1 MKTFT
6 RYGALA
12 SAGLLCGLLLTAC
25 GGGSSGGDSSGSTS
39 GSSNTSSS
47 ASSTSTAVAQTC
59 PATSSTLYFCDDFQT
74 GTADNWTL
82 TPNGSDAAFAVVDAT
97 DVNGATTKALQY
109 TAGTLS
115 VSSTVANGVVALLKD
130 AVWTS
135 KVGSKGDY
143 YVEMRIQPQTNST
156 TGNKQLYMIGR
167 YQDNNNWN
175 LGGLNVQNSTS
186 STQVEAGYTVSG
198 AISRASQ
205 TKKAIS
211 NGTWYTV
218 RMEIIGN
225 VTTMYLDGDVIA
237 SYTDSTSGFTS
248 GKIGLFT
255 YNKSFLIDDVKVGD
269 PSIKPTQLT
278 LSTTNT
284 YTAEAG
290 STPLAV
296 TVTAKKTDSTADTF
310 TVASSNS
317 SVVSVSTSG
326 STVTLTPVATGSAT
340 IKFVSGSDP
349 TVVKTITATIQP
361 AYTDSTATYSLSGK
375 VFPAVGATTVYPED
389 SLQLTFDSAPTIGT
403 SGTIRIFK
411 ASDDTLVDK
420 IQLSG
425 ESDSIGVKGSTVRGV
440 STTPIQI
447 SGNTVTITP
456 HANALTSGTAYY
468 VGISSTAFTGAT
480 LAGSTFAGIG
490 KAAGWT
496 FTVKS
501 TTPATGL
508 SSVTVAPP
516 SNTTADFHTV
526 QAALNYY
533 MVNSSVSS
541 PIINV
546 KNGTYNELMY
556 LYNRAN
562 VTILGES
569 RAGVI
574 LQYNNYETLNSGSG
588 SGAVGATSGGG
599 RSVFMAEN
607 SDLLTLDTLTLKST
621 HTRASIYSNQAEV
634 IYFRS
639 STATASSGHRLIA
652 RNANFYSEQDTLQ
665 LQGYAWFYNTKVSG
679 NVDFIWGNNYVSLF
693 EASTIEM
700 LGDSQY
706 PATVSG
712 YANGT
717 GGYILQARTYSGGKG
732 FIFAG
737 SSLTYADGPS
747 GVHVATG
754 TNASSYLARAASGT
768 WVDNIVYLNCK
779 MDTHINALGWASG
792 VSGNPAPTPATPTAT
807 TGWREYNSMDISGAT
822 LSVSSR
828 TANSKQLTAA
838 EVSTA
843 ALGDYTQTTSY
854 PSNTDRATIFSAIGW
869 APVP

>member
-1 MKTFT
+1 MTIQTRFGTFAAT
-6 RYGALA
+6 ALFSALA
-12 SAGLLCGLLLTAC
+12 LTGC
-25 GGGSSGGDSSGSTS
+25 GGSSGDDS
-39 GSSNTSSS
+39 GSSSTASNSSS
-47 ASSTSTAVAQTC
+47 SIAASPQTC

-74 GTADNWTL
+74 GTSDNWTL
-82 TPNGSDAAFAVVDAT
+82 TPNGSDATFAVVDAT

-115 VSSTVANGVVALLKD
+115 VSSTVTNGVVALLKD
-130 AVWTS
+130 SVWTS

-156 TGNKQLYMIGR
+156 TGNKQLFMIGR

-186 STQVEAGYTVSG
+186 STQVEAGYAKSG
-198 AISRASQ
+198 AISRSSQ

-211 NGTWYTV
+211 NGSWYTV

-237 SYTDSTSGFTS
+237 SYTDSTTGFTS

-269 PSIKPTQLT
+269 PSVKPTQLS
-278 LSTTNT
+278 LSTASA

-296 TVTAKKTDSTADTF
+296 TVTAKKTDSSADTF

-317 SVVSVSTSG
+317 SVVSVTTSG
-326 STVTLTPVATGSAT
+326 NTVTLTPVAAGTAS

-361 AYTDSTATYSLSGK
+361 AYTDSTATYTLSGK

-389 SLQLTFDSAPTIGT
+389 NLQLTFDSAPTLG
-403 SGTIRIFK
+403 SAGTIRIFK
-411 ASDDTLVDK
+411 TSDNSLVDK

-425 ESDSIGVKGSTVRGV
+425 ESDSIGVSGSTVRGLN
-440 STTPIQI
+440 TTPIQI
-447 SGNTVTITP
+447 NGNTVTITP
-456 HANALTSGTAYY
+456 HANKLAYGTSYY
-468 VGISSTAFTGAT
+468 VGISDTAFTGAT
-480 LAGSTFAGIG
+480 LAGKTFAGIG

-516 SNTTADFHTV
+516 SDTTADFHTV

-533 MVNSSVSS
+533 MVNTAVAN
-541 PIINV
+541 PVINV
-546 KNGTYNELMY
+546 KNGTYNEMMY

-569 RAGVI
+569 RAGVV

-588 SGAVGATSGGG
+588 AGAVGATSGGG
-599 RSVFMAEN
+599 RAVLMAEN

-621 HTRASIYSNQAEV
+621 HLRSSLFSNQAEA
-634 IYFRS
+634 IFFKS
-639 STATASSGHRLIA
+639 STATASSGHRLVA
-652 RNANFYSEQDTLQ
+652 KNANFYSEQDTLQ
-665 LQGYAWFYNTKVSG
+665 LQGYTWFYNTKVSG

-706 PATVSG
+706 PSTVSG

-717 GGYILQARTYSGGKG
+717 GGYILQARTYAGGKG

-737 SSLTYADGPS
+737 SSLTYADGPA
-747 GVHVATG
+747 GVHVAIG
-754 TNASSYLARAASGT
+754 SNASSYLARAASGT
-768 WVDNIVYLNCK
+768 WVDNIAYLNCK
-779 MDTHINALGWASG
+779 MDTHITALGWASG
-792 VSGNPAPTPATPTAT
+792 VSGNPAPNPATPTAA

-822 LSVSSR
+822 LSVSGR

-854 PSNTDRATIFSAIGW
+854 PSNTDRATIFSAISW